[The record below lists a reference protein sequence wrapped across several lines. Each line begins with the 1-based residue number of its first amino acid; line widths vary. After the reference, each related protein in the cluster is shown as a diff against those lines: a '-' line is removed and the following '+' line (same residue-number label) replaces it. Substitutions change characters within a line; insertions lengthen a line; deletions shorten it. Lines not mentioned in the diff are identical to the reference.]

1 MSNPWIRLYRE
12 SLHDP
17 KIVSLSDRVHRAW
30 HNLLLI
36 ADDDGVLP
44 SMRDIAVHLR
54 MTAPEAEQAICD
66 LIEAELVDVA
76 MLDGVRKLSMHG
88 WAKRQFR
95 SDSSTERS
103 RKFREKSNATLQK
116 RECNV
121 AATPPESESEPETES
136 IVHLS
141 SAPRAKKEE
150 QGVYEFWNGRFG
162 RKTDQIDKLRH
173 TAEGLG
179 LPVDELIEAVNRNKA
194 RNRPAYFTTLC
205 VNKLKDQVPAM
216 TEQELRDALWGR
228 GNAYGRLC
236 QALIEVM
243 A

>member
-54 MTAPEAEQAICD
+54 MTATEAEQAICD

-76 MLDGVRKLSMHG
+76 MFDGVRKLSMHG

-103 RKFREKSNATLQK
+103 RKFRGKSNATLQQ

-121 AATPPESESEPETES
+121 AATPPESESDTDTES
-136 IVHLS
+136 LARVS
-141 SAPRAKKEE
+141 SPPRARKDEQRVYGFLDGGFGGKK
-150 QGVYEFWNGRFG
+150 
-162 RKTDQIDKLRH
+162 DQIDKLRH

-179 LPVDELIEAVNRNKA
+179 LPVDELVEAVNRNKA